1 MNRSVNG
8 RYGLRRNIVPS
19 KRFEDYYVE
28 GVSLSKKRC
37 LRTRNT
43 GVNGHSSTSQALLPL
58 PISDGTYGSG
68 GCSLVLPLKNP
79 ELKGALQG
87 GDGGLCR
94 SFSEPV
100 FPSTKEGFEGTDR
113 GIKQTPPCHLVS
125 SEEQICTVQVGW
137 CPSMS

>member
-37 LRTRNT
+37 FRTRNT

-58 PISDGTYGSG
+58 PISDGTCGSV
-68 GCSLVLPLKNP
+68 GCSLVLRLKYP
-79 ELKGALQG
+79 ELQGSLKG

-94 SFSEPV
+94 SFSEPI
-100 FPSTKEGFEGTDR
+100 FPSTQEGFEGTDR

-125 SEEQICTVQVGW
+125 SEEQTCTVQVGW